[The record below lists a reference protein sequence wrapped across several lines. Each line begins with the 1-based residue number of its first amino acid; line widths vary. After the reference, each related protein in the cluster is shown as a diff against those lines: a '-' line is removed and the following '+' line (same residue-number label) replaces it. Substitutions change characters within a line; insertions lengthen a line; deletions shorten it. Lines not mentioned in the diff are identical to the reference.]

1 LPHYL
6 YSPNCLEDVSLL
18 KKSLLD
24 RLVLPNQVQ
33 NARKTM
39 LLAPEQGSEKGH
51 EGVFQLAHVFSENP
65 LGPGSVALEDRVEG
79 VFGKYYA

>member
-1 LPHYL
+1 VPHYL

-18 KKSLLD
+18 KKSLPD

-65 LGPGSVALEDRVEG
+65 LGPGGVALEDRVEG